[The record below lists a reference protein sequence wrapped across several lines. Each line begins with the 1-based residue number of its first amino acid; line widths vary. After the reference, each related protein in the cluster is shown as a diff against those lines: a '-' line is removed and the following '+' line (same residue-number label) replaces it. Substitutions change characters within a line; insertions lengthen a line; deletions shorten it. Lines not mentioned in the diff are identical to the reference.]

1 MKNQKTI
8 FLIIGIVLAVI
19 VGICAISAGKFV
31 TGNSDTGRAKEATE
45 KLSERYHKNIA
56 ILEIYPKKIGQA
68 YYEVAAYA
76 EDEPDIVFSAAIDT
90 KDENF
95 SDDYVE
101 RYICAQISKKI
112 QENIGMQNNIYI
124 LTEAVGPQPITH
136 DLNQTIQEYEKL
148 DPLNKFRVSIFTA
161 SETSKNWSAS
171 TLFYG
176 LGIHISGE
184 VFTVN
189 QKQLQAVK
197 AHLSKNPN
205 TNDFEYQQ
213 MAKDFPSITI

>member
-112 QENIGMQNNIYI
+112 QENITF
-124 LTEAVGPQPITH
+124 L
-136 DLNQTIQEYEKL
+136 
-148 DPLNKFRVSIFTA
+148 
-161 SETSKNWSAS
+161 
-171 TLFYG
+171 
-176 LGIHISGE
+176 
-184 VFTVN
+184 
-189 QKQLQAVK
+189 
-197 AHLSKNPN
+197 LSVLVP
-205 TNDFEYQQ
+205 
-213 MAKDFPSITI
+213 